1 MRVVERKGECEF
13 GGLRRIVEEAV
24 AVRFDVPGSD
34 VRHPVGFYG
43 RGIEAC

>member
-1 MRVVERKGECEF
+1 MGVVNKKAIWKF

-24 AVRFDVPGSD
+24 AVHLDVPGSD